1 MRRLAIAALAAS
13 TLVLA
18 GCKGY
23 FRDRSLDYDKATST
37 PPLPLPGESRP
48 VKPLYPVPAA
58 GQPFISGKP
67 FVAPYPPAMTPV
79 ASGELAVLPDLP
91 GRLPVKLG
99 TDGNGVPELR
109 VVGPRE
115 RVWDELGRALT
126 AAGTTVKDRNQA
138 LGLVDVIIAE
148 QPFQVRMVRAADAY
162 VINLQRNDDSL
173 APVPIA
179 RNLLS
184 TLQVRW
190 P

>member
-1 MRRLAIAALAAS
+1 MRRLGIAALAAS
-13 TLVLA
+13 TVMLA
-18 GCKGY
+18 ACGSY
-23 FRDRSLDYDKATST
+23 FRDRSLDYDKAVST
-37 PPLPLPGESRP
+37 PPLPLSADTRP

-58 GQPFISGKP
+58 DRP
-67 FVAPYPPAMTPV
+67 FVAGKSFVTPYPPAMAPV
-79 ASGELAVLPDLP
+79 ASSELVALPDLP

-126 AAGTTVKDRNQA
+126 AAETAVKDRNQA

-184 TLQVRW
+184 ALQVRW